1 MKSTVKYL
9 TNEAGERTAVVV
21 AYAEWE
27 KLQRRQ
33 QQLRQK
39 LQIMQG
45 ISAGFAEVKGAQRA
59 GQPLPSLRKFLDDAG

>member
-1 MKSTVKYL
+1 MKSNVQYL

-21 AYAEWE
+21 AYAEWQ

>member
-1 MKSTVKYL
+1 MKTAVQYL

-27 KLQRRQ
+27 KLQRQ
-33 QQLRQK
+33 QQLLRQK

-45 ISAGFAEVKGAQRA
+45 ISAGFQEVKAARQTGRV
-59 GQPLPSLRKFLDDAG
+59 LPSLRDFLGDAG

>member
-1 MKSTVKYL
+1 MKNTVQYL

-33 QQLRQK
+33 QRLRQK

-45 ISAGFAEVKGAQRA
+45 VRTGFQEVKEARRA
-59 GQPLPSLRKFLDDAG
+59 GQPLPSLRAFLDDAG

>member
-1 MKSTVKYL
+1 MKSTVQYL

-45 ISAGFAEVKGAQRA
+45 IGAGLQEVEEARQM
-59 GQPLPSLRKFLDDAG
+59 GQPLPSLRDFLGDAG

>member
-1 MKSTVKYL
+1 MKPSVQYL
-9 TNEAGERTAVVV
+9 TNEAGERMAVVV

-27 KLQRRQ
+27 KLQRQQ

-45 ISAGFAEVKGAQRA
+45 ISAGFQEVKEARQTGRT
-59 GQPLPSLRKFLDDAG
+59 LPSLRDFLDDAG